1 MTWDELQRWVGPWL
15 PVLATVAGWAIVNHQ
30 NNRREIRKEERALID
45 AAKKLV
51 IELAAKA
58 RAYMCGASRSE
69 DIEADIKSGL
79 EQLEIELSRLRGYS
93 KNLALIS
100 AMAGFA
106 DAATG
111 ADFESAARRARL
123 GSDPEPQAL
132 VIARN
137 MLMMQ
142 LEALFSARYHG

>member
-15 PVLATVAGWAIVNHQ
+15 PVLATVAGW
-30 NNRREIRKEERALID
+30 
-45 AAKKLV
+45 
-51 IELAAKA
+51 
-58 RAYMCGASRSE
+58 
-69 DIEADIKSGL
+69 
-79 EQLEIELSRLRGYS
+79 
-93 KNLALIS
+93 